1 MNYQQFDDQIQE
13 IENEL
18 SHLGS
23 CSMHGKTQEEIAHI
37 DERFFLAVF
46 ELNRLKNRRDQSKG
60 LLNETTLPT

>member
-1 MNYQQFDDQIQE
+1 MNYQQFDDQIRE

-18 SHLGS
+18 SHIGS

-46 ELNRLKNRRDQSKG
+46 ELNQLKKRRDKPEG
-60 LLNETTLPT
+60 F